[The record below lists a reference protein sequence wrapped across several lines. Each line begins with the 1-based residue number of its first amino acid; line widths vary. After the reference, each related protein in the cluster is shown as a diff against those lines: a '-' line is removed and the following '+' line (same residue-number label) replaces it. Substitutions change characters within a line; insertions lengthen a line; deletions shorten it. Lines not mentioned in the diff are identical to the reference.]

1 MEYSFLSFTFD
12 VHMCVFHLANKLCCC
27 WSVSQGASQGRSF
40 LARAFGLARS
50 DVATPL
56 LTGFLLWILCAN
68 DVSVELNLTHTL
80 LLLFIGPAEPVH
92 FMNVYKESLIS
103 ASTTSRINVHSSFD
117 SMVSL
122 SQNVFI
128 GTYANNYVI
137 FVL

>member
-12 VHMCVFHLANKLCCC
+12 VHMCVFHLANKLCCCCC

-68 DVSVELNLTHTL
+68 DVSVELNLTH
-80 LLLFIGPAEPVH
+80 FITVIH
-92 FMNVYKESLIS
+92 RSSRTCSLHECVQ
-103 ASTTSRINVHSSFD
+103 R
-117 SMVSL
+117 VSY
-122 SQNVFI
+122 I
-128 GTYANNYVI
+128 CKYDK
-137 FVL
+137 